1 MRTDFSRG
9 EQVTGLV
16 WLGIGALLSVFL
28 EVIYLTARIPL
39 SNGASVAFPIT
50 ILLAWW
56 LSLIHI

>member
-16 WLGIGALLSVFL
+16 WLAIGALLSVFL

-39 SNGASVAFPIT
+39 S
-50 ILLAWW
+50 